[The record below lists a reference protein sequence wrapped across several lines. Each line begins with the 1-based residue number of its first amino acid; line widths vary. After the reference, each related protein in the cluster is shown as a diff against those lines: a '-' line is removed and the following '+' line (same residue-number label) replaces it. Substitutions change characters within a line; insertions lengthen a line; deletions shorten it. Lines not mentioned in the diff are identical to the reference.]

1 MLLKKPG
8 FTLIAVVTLALG
20 IGANTAI
27 FSVVNAV
34 LLRPLPFPQAER
46 IMSVGRDYVGVNQV
60 GPVDDPRFLFWREQ
74 SQSFEALSAAM
85 SMGAGVNLAGG
96 AEPEFVP
103 ALKVSVDFFRVLGVS
118 PASGRSF
125 TAEEDQAGGEGVAIL
140 SDGLW
145 RRRFGADGG
154 IVGKTIS
161 INGES
166 YTVVGIMP
174 PGFRFTEPA
183 EVFTPLRPGRGSGN
197 AGFNL
202 NVLGRLKPGVTR
214 EQALAEMKLIVESLR
229 AKEPKM
235 IGTGETANVVP
246 YRDNLV
252 SGVRSLLWILL
263 ATVSFVLLIAC
274 ANVANLQ
281 LTRAAS
287 RHKEMAVRMPLGAG
301 WRRIVRQLLT
311 EAVLLALVGAAA
323 GLLLAAWGTE
333 VLARFIP
340 EGLMPRVDEI
350 GFDWRVLAF
359 TLAAAIATGVVFGL
373 APALRAAR
381 VDLNEALKAGAG
393 KGAAGAI
400 RTRLH
405 SALVVTEIALAL
417 VLLIGATLL
426 IRTFAK
432 LRSVDPGFDP
442 HHVLT
447 FRIKPSGERY
457 ETASQVA
464 DFNRRAIERIK
475 NLPGVEFAAAI
486 NALPLEGQYNL
497 PVEFEDKLGQMR
509 TVQFRLIAPDYFRVM
524 KIGLRQG
531 REFAEHE
538 REEHVVIVNDAFAR
552 QYLTDVNP
560 LGQQIFVGRPLGAPQ
575 PLHIV
580 GVVGDAK
587 QSDLATDAP
596 PAVFVPDSQVQPE
609 LWKLVNRSLAMR
621 FVMRTAGESLSLGS
635 AVKREM
641 LNVDPMLSVTNL
653 RSMEEVL
660 SRSIGQQRFN
670 MLIVGIFAGLGL
682 ALTAIGIY
690 GVVSYAVA
698 QRTHE
703 LGIRLALGAQVGDVL
718 RLILKQGVLLALGGV
733 AIGLA
738 GAFVL
743 TRVIKGFLFG
753 VSATDP
759 PTFIFVSALLMVVTL
774 LACYLPAR
782 RATRVDPIV
791 ALRYE

>member
-1 MLLKKPG
+1 METLLQDLRYAARMLLKKPG

-235 IGTGETANVVP
+235 IV
-246 YRDNLV
+246 
-252 SGVRSLLWILL
+252 
-263 ATVSFVLLIAC
+263 VLLIAC

-287 RHKEMAVRMPLGAG
+287 RHKEMAVRMALGAG

-393 KGAAGAI
+393 KGAAGAS